1 MSVRGKEKRLP
12 PLLKYDGAIPKAS
25 KAIGRLRQII
35 INLVSNAIKFTE
47 RGSVQ
52 IVARFLADG
61 RCCNSK

>member
-1 MSVRGKEKRLP
+1 
-12 PLLKYDGAIPKAS
+12 LLKYDGAIPKAS